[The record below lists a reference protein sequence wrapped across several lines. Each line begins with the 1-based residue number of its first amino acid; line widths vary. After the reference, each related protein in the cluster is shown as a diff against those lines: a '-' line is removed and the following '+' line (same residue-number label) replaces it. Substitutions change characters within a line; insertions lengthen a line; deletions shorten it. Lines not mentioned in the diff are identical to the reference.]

1 MLNIKNSKPKV
12 SPVRKY
18 INKFLA
24 SRGYEIS
31 KIGRTISFL
40 EKLVKKQGEISFIQ
54 VGAND
59 GISFDNIYPFFKS
72 HKCKGICIEPL
83 PYFFDRLKINYADS
97 PSIVPLNI
105 ALHPT
110 EEKFTIYSV
119 NPKELY
125 KYPHWASGIASFNKE
140 HLIKCSVKEGDL
152 VTEVVACKPLSK
164 LIVEHRMFDLDY
176 LQIDTEGFD
185 DEIIKMIDFSQVKP
199 KLIKFESVHLSSEKK
214 LSAVNLLKS
223 QGYKIID
230 ERTDMVAFLERFF

>member
-1 MLNIKNSKPKV
+1 M
-12 SPVRKY
+12 RKY

-24 SRGYEIS
+24 SRGYEFS
-31 KIGRTISFL
+31 KIGRTIYFL
-40 EKLVKKQGEISFIQ
+40 ERLAKKQDEISFIQ

-72 HKCKGICIEPL
+72 HKCKGLLIEPL
-83 PYFFDRLKINYADS
+83 PYFFDRLKLNYADS

-110 EEKFTIYSV
+110 AEKFDIYSV
-119 NPKELY
+119 NPKELH

-140 HLIKCSVKEGDL
+140 HLFKNSVKESDM
-152 VTEVVACKPLSK
+152 VAQAVACKPLSK
-164 LIVEHRMFDLDY
+164 LISEHGLQELDY

-185 DEIIKMIDFSQVKP
+185 DEIIKMIDFRQVKP
-199 KLIKFESVHLSSEKK
+199 KLIKFESVHLSTEKK
-214 LSAVNLLKS
+214 LFTVNLLKS

-230 ERTDMVAFLERFF
+230 ERRDMVALLERFFS

>member
-1 MLNIKNSKPKV
+1 M
-12 SPVRKY
+12 SPMRKY

-24 SRGYEIS
+24 SRGYEFS
-31 KIGRTISFL
+31 KTGRTVYFL
-40 EKLVKKQGEISFIQ
+40 EKLAKKQGEISFIQ

-72 HKCKGICIEPL
+72 HKCKGLLIEPL
-83 PYFFDRLKINYADS
+83 PYFFNRLKLNYADS
-97 PSIVPLNI
+97 PSIVALNI

-110 EEKFTIYSV
+110 AEKFDIYSV

-125 KYPHWASGIASFNKE
+125 KYPHWVSGIASFNKE
-140 HLIKCSVKEGDL
+140 HLINNSVKECDL
-152 VTEVVACKPLSK
+152 IAEVVACTSLSK
-164 LIVEHRMFDLDY
+164 VIAEHRLLELDY

-185 DEIIKMIDFSQVKP
+185 DEIIKMIDFNLVKP

-214 LSAVNLLKS
+214 LSTLALLKS

-230 ERTDMVAFLERFF
+230 ERRDMIALLEKFFN